1 MRDVYEVAGIS
12 RQALHQHRIRQLK
25 ADRKTVE
32 IFEQVDKLRKEHPG
46 AGCRKM
52 ALDLACKG
60 WGRDRLEQ
68 LFLSS
73 GYRLYRPQKFTRT
86 TDRRREFYYSNLIEG
101 IELDNINQVVQ
112 TDITYIYIGGKFF
125 YIVFLID
132 VYSRR
137 IVGHAVSRT
146 LAAEGNIKAL
156 QGMLKLRGKQLIKGL
171 IHHSD
176 RGTQYTALRY
186 RKLLEDYG
194 IIPSMCGSAWENA
207 YTERVNRTI
216 KEEYLERWQI
226 CDYRSL
232 CKRLNQAV
240 NHYNCKRK
248 HDSLGK
254 VSPLAFEEYVKNLDT
269 EKRPKHI
276 IYKHLDNY
284 QQKECE

>member
-1 MRDVYEVAGIS
+1 MAGIS
-12 RQALHQHRIRQLK
+12 RQALHQHRIRRLK
-25 ADRKTVE
+25 AERKTVE
-32 IFEQVDKLRKEHPG
+32 IFEQADKLRKEHPG

-52 ALDLACKG
+52 ALDLAFKG
-60 WGRDRLEQ
+60 WGRDRLER

-86 TDRRREFYYSNLIEG
+86 TDRRQEFYYPNLIEG

-112 TDITYIYIGGKFF
+112 TDITYIYVGGKFF

-137 IVGHAVSRT
+137 IVGHAVSKT
-146 LAAEGNIKAL
+146 LAAESNIKAL
-156 QGMLKLRGKQLIKGL
+156 QVMLKLRGEQSVKGL

-186 RKLLEDYG
+186 RSLLTDHG
-194 IIPSMCGSAWENA
+194 ILPSMCKSAWENA

-216 KEEYLERWQI
+216 KEEYLQRWEI
-226 CDYRSL
+226 SDYRSL

-240 NHYNCKRK
+240 DHYNCKRK
-248 HDSLGK
+248 HNSLGK
-254 VSPLAFEEYVKNLDT
+254 ISPVRFEEYVKNLGA
-269 EKRPKHI
+269 ERRPKHI
-276 IYKHLDNY
+276 IYKHLDTLST
-284 QQKECE
+284 KSM